1 MTDPLLDRDR
11 IIECLSRHRV
21 EYLLVGGIGAQ
32 MHGAGRPTENLDRL
46 ASAMREL
53 SQSASRRVMS

>member
-11 IIECLSRHRV
+11 IIECLNRHRV
-21 EYLLVGGIGAQ
+21 EYLLVGGIGDQ